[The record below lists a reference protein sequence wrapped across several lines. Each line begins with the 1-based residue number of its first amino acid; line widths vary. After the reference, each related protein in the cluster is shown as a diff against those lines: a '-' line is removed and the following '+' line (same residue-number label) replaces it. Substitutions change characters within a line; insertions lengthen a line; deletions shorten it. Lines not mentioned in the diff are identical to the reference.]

1 MLDFAGTDCPELL
14 LNVSL
19 GLEKSIGRKSVRSI
33 ARNAP
38 TVFFVQLRLAFL
50 CNKHTPC
57 SSLGKQLGK
66 YLAQN
71 TDIDIFFRWK
81 QIKCNDEL
89 Q

>member
-33 ARNAP
+33 ARKAP

-71 TDIDIFFRWK
+71 TDIDILFRWK